1 MGEAPDDATLARNA
15 VSDVRKHQRLMDRI
29 NAENE
34 KLALKM
40 KENRS
45 KLRHAEKEMEGLKA
59 VATKHTRKLGAK
71 RGAVMRKKM
80 AAKQMRA
87 KAAGERAA
95 EKFKKARKMVFG
107 MRKKCSAIKEKA
119 ASAES
124 AYKRALSAY
133 EEAKKK
139 CKALKA
145 QGEDVPDE
153 GEKDFSAPGAYKP
166 PGIRAAKERDAIKA
180 TLPKLKDAFDK
191 ASAVAS
197 VKLQR
202 INSLKDKMSEA
213 QRLQEAA
220 ETEMKAKKSKRK

>member
-1 MGEAPDDATLARNA
+1 MG
-15 VSDVRKHQRLMDRI
+15 LMDRI

-45 KLRHAEKEMEGLKA
+45 KLRQAEKVMDDLKA

-71 RGAVMRKKM
+71 RGAIMRKKM

-107 MRKKCSAIKEKA
+107 MRKKGSAVKEKA
-119 ASAES
+119 SSAEA
-124 AYKRALSAY
+124 AYKKALNTY

-145 QGEDVPDE
+145 QGEDVPEE
-153 GEKDFSAPGAYKP
+153 GEKDLSAPGVYKP
-166 PGIRAAKERDAIKA
+166 PGLRAAKERDAIKA
-180 TLPKLKDAFDK
+180 TLPKLKDAYEK
-191 ASAVAS
+191 TSAVAS
-197 VKLQR
+197 VKMER
-202 INSLKDKMSEA
+202 INSLKDKMSKA

-220 ETEMKAKKSKRK
+220 AAELKAKKSKKK